1 MLTLFRFLLPIG
13 TVLVTATGASAMVC
27 GKHDILIEALDRQ
40 YQERQRSLGLTGNGA
55 LIEVYASEE
64 GTWTILLTTPDGA
77 ACILAD
83 GEAWEQTQPVG
94 PAV

>member
-1 MLTLFRFLLPIG
+1 MLTLIRFLLPVG
-13 TVLVTATGASAMVC
+13 FVLAAATGASAMVC

-40 YQERQRSLGLTGNGA
+40 YQERQRSLGLTRDGV
-55 LIEVYASEE
+55 LIEVYASEQ

-83 GEAWEQTQPVG
+83 GEAWEEALPLG